1 MEISIQDIAQHAN
14 VMIRANKAEEVRKNH
29 GENTIVLFEVG
40 DFYETYGEGALQ
52 MAQATGV
59 TLRHSGN
66 IKEAAFPIKAAYIY
80 FPKLVRKGFK
90 ICIKEKRTF

>member
-1 MEISIQDIAQHAN
+1 MEISIQDIAHHAN

-52 MAQATGV
+52 MAKTIGV

-66 IKEAAFPIKAAYIY
+66 IKEAAFPTKAEYTY
-80 FPKLVRKGFK
+80 FPKLVREGFK
-90 ICIKEKRTF
+90 LCIYQKGTF